1 MSEDTVTPQPLQE
14 QDPVKA
20 EHMAYAAAHLMDLSQ
35 AKQAEHAE
43 LVSDPKK
50 VVDYD
55 QTQKGH
61 IFERKGRPIR
71 AVEVAPDIED
81 KALGLKK
88 SALEKADEEGNRY
101 DYVKLK
107 EPEQLPHLEATFG
120 VKPDEYEGLELWQ
133 RVILLS
139 AVETRRSYAKD
150 TLAIVAGKT
159 SIEDLTPEDFEA
171 LERQSIHAYGSV
183 REGYSRN
190 DPQEIMRIRA
200 EIRANHIKDSA
211 DRAIEHCVN
220 LIDSRYGPEQDD
232 DYLTFHGSDHTR
244 NVVRRVGVIAE
255 ALLTSQDISKSQA
268 QLARVAAAFHD
279 VVQNSTI
286 EPDPSDPAILKR
298 KRATGENENLSADEA
313 VNFMVQENAR
323 LAEERGEED
332 YYLFTA
338 QDVAVVREAI
348 KATTPGWDPEAQT
361 VVQPHLKD
369 AVSKVSYILALADIG
384 NVGID
389 GKEAAVRD
397 NDQLFLEENVD
408 VLRAIQDGNIDAEK
422 QQWYKDRLNGSL
434 ASQIK
439 FIEGRQKLFNGEVG
453 IFSSW
458 SQRLLTEEVF
468 TKFDEAIA
476 EAKARLAAR
485 SKMPPSEVVQ
495 DLVATAGI
503 TTQS

>member
-1 MSEDTVTPQPLQE
+1 MSEDTVAPQSTQE
-14 QDPVKA
+14 QDPIKA

-50 VVDYD
+50 VVGYD

-61 IFERKGRPIR
+61 VFERKGRPIR
-71 AVEVAPDIED
+71 AAEVAPDTED
-81 KALGLKK
+81 KTLKLKK
-88 SALEKADEEGNRY
+88 SALEKADEEGKRY
-101 DYVKLK
+101 DYIKLK
-107 EPEQLPHLEATFG
+107 EPEQLPHLETTFG
-120 VKPDEYEGLELWQ
+120 IKPNEYEGLKLWQ
-133 RVILLS
+133 RVALLG

-159 SIEDLTPEDFEA
+159 SVEDFTPEDFEA
-171 LERQSIHAYGSV
+171 LERQSVHAYGSE
-183 REGYSRN
+183 REFSPN
-190 DPQEIMRIRA
+190 NPQEIMRIRA
-200 EIRANHIKDSA
+200 EIRANHIKNSA
-211 DRAIEHCVN
+211 DRATEYCLGLIE
-220 LIDSRYGPEQDD
+220 SRYGPNQGDN
-232 DYLTFHGSDHTR
+232 YLTFHGPDHTR
-244 NVVRRVGVIAE
+244 NVIRRVEVITE

-279 VVQNSTI
+279 VVQNSII

-323 LAEERGEED
+323 LAEERGEQD

-338 QDVAVVREAI
+338 QDVAIVREAI

-408 VLRAIQDGNIDAEK
+408 VLQALQNGNIDAEK
-422 QQWYKDRLNGSL
+422 QEWYKDRLNSSL
-434 ASQIK
+434 AGQIK
-439 FIEGRQKLFNGEVG
+439 FIEGRQKLFDSEISVFNSGG
-453 IFSSW
+453 
-458 SQRLLTEEVF
+458 QRYLTENVF
-468 TKFDEAIA
+468 TKFDESRE
-476 EAKARLAAR
+476 EAKAKLAAR
-485 SKMPPSEVVQ
+485 SKMSPSEVVQ
-495 DLVATAGI
+495 DLVATAGV